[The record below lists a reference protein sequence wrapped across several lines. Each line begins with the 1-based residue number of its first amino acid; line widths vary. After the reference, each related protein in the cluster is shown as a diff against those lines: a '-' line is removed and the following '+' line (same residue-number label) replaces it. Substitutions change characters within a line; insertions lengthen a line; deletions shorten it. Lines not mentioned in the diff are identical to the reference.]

1 MQIEQLLH
9 QAQDQQRNINST
21 VGVPE
26 TAQMELLK
34 YWESKFGKIKG
45 DTALKASAWILS
57 QLGKEI
63 NSSEDSLNST
73 VFAPVSVSWPQAD
86 KSILSGFTYLSELT
100 RNASL
105 NRIILDVFEGQLI
118 TCVVITGFVLVFL
131 IREWVVQQQPL
142 VNLDNLNIEVQAR
155 QRQERRARDRMNRQL
170 ELLNQARAQA
180 TALENELAAA
190 HESIAAAA
198 AAAEL
203 ARPAESASSEDHE
216 TINLENV
223 EELVNA
229 VSAKYYQPEGSEAF
243 ATDAIKLI
251 RDIHFTEGAEP
262 DGRPLAAGQ
271 RAIDAILKLPLDQR
285 LAWIEVLS
293 DETGSDITAGWSRIR
308 SPQGDETSIDG
319 QSSEELSPLEGSS
332 TAQFPPADVSS
343 RAAHPQ
349 SSPEEA
355 EIDDNIPVFTDRA
368 LPPIDT
374 TDHHAVRFVDL
385 PATPR
390 PTDYLDVQSPL
401 EMLSRTSTATSWQEI
416 TMANVN
422 GNRADGS
429 SSIEEMP
436 VTNAGPDAKINIK
449 RGGKNNWTSIPEPV
463 EEPTLITGSELRRR
477 LGQITDDDAFEG
489 ADRSDAR
496 LEEEYGQHHNNP
508 FHPDGP
514 EPDNRDRD
522 TFRDRVE
529 SVFREEFGL
538 DEAEHH
544 HEHEPAAATADPAPA
559 DDEADAASEHSVE
572 TTVPAPQP
580 PAVPPTF
587 LQRTVNW
594 FWGDI
599 QLLERGPDPVPVPQE
614 ERIDPAEPLME
625 IQNVPDANA
634 DILLEGDPA
643 PAVVA
648 AHFQAPGPEAPEH
661 DPEVVAAA
669 QQAGLDPEAIEDVD
683 DLEGIFELIGLH
695 GPIIGLFQT
704 SCFCS
709 VLVSATIAG
718 AVGLPYLWGKVVLSF
733 IGNPLGFVLRV
744 PLQTASVTADFL
756 IDAFLFIGGWLVVLV
771 TFLAGIVLSP
781 ISSVAKSA
789 FMGRISDFGLTT
801 AEHALTRV
809 EKLLFASESS
819 IDLNWN
825 SAFLKWSI
833 HSHNSLVT
841 IQDEL
846 SFVLNYIGSIITSV
860 LDTISSGSITLVWQR
875 SLNAFAHILQFPARL
890 LAGVEALEQYRRPL
904 LDVLRSL
911 RTGALTFHVSE
922 VSLEP
927 TLVYWNSTDRGL
939 TVVTGY
945 VALAALAAI
954 YVALDT
960 PIMRTESGQKTE
972 KIVRDTLR
980 QAGGV
985 LKVILIISIEML
997 VFPLYCGLLLDL
1009 AFLPLFQ
1016 GASMATR
1023 WAFAGRAPYTFCF
1036 VHWFIGTCYMF
1047 HFALFVGMC
1056 RKILRKGV
1064 LWFIRDPDD
1073 PTFHPVRDVL
1083 ERNVTTQLRKI
1094 VFSALV
1100 YGALVIL
1107 CLGGVIWSIGH
1118 IFEGIFPIQWISTE
1132 PVLEFPMDLLL
1143 YNFLTPLL
1151 IKLFKP
1157 SDAVHAMYAWWLRR
1171 CARALRL
1178 SHFLFDDRRKDEEG
1192 RHVHK
1197 SWTTRLLFRKGNIDA
1212 VLPEDHHMDADDEST
1227 PDVYFQ
1233 RDGKYV
1239 LTPCSD
1245 QYRPPKP
1252 GEAFLYA
1259 TDNDAYIADKDGNKN
1274 DHFSRVY
1281 IPPSFQLRVTLFMV
1295 CLWMFSAFTGLCAT
1309 LVPLVFGR
1317 HLFSIF
1323 VPRNVQVNDIYAYS
1337 IGAYLIFGALY
1348 AGYKYNSALRYVQD
1362 HAFIV
1367 DLKAWL
1373 GSIVRNITQALKC
1386 LYVYGFL
1393 GVVLP
1398 IAFALIIQFY
1408 LILPVHTFLV
1418 SSASTS
1424 AAAISS
1430 SSSTSAAAGNN
1441 SSFLASALP
1450 NATELLIQHTYAAL
1464 NSSTSSSSTPPPQP
1478 LFADHSMH
1486 ILADYALGL
1495 LYVRIAIRFI
1505 LSTPTSRAAEAFRRI
1520 TAAGYLNPDARLATR
1535 FFVLPATLLTL
1546 LVLLAPLSTA
1556 HVLIFTINIF
1566 RRTALAT
1573 QTQAVIYR
1581 YAYPLMAVC
1590 AVAWVVLRGAAGAT
1604 ARWRS
1609 RIRDE
1614 VYLVGERLHN
1624 FGEKRPPVGSRSV
1637 VRKER

>member
-1 MQIEQLLH
+1 MAASPQRRDTISTIAGSEAGVSDTCRICRSEGTIEEPLFYPCKCSGSIKFVHQECLMEWLSHSHKKHCELCKTPFRFTKLYDADMPQVLPWTVFVQRACLHVAFMILRACRALLVSAVWLLLLPWLIRWSWRWMFWVADVGWARESFVRQMQIERLLQL
-9 QAQDQQRNINST
+9 QNINST
-21 VGVPE
+21 MDLPQ
-26 TAQMELLK
+26 TAQVESLK

-45 DTALKASAWILS
+45 DTALKASAWILA
-57 QLGKEI
+57 QLGKD
-63 NSSEDSLNST
+63 SDAPMDSLNST
-73 VFAPVSVSWPQAD
+73 IFGPVSVSWPQAD
-86 KSILSGFTYLSELT
+86 SSILSGFSYLSELT
-100 RNASL
+100 KNSGL

-155 QRQERRARDRMNRQL
+155 QRQERRARDRMRRQL
-170 ELLNQARAQA
+170 DLLDQARAQA
-180 TALENELAAA
+180 NALENELAAA
-190 HESIAAAA
+190 QESIAAAEA
-198 AAAEL
+198 
-203 ARPAESASSEDHE
+203 ARPAESVASEEHE
-216 TINLENV
+216 TIDLENV
-223 EELVNA
+223 EDLVNA
-229 VSAKYYQPEGSEAF
+229 VSAKYHDLDGRAAF
-243 ATDAIKLI
+243 AADAIKLI

-262 DGRPLAAGQ
+262 DGRPDDSFEAA
-271 RAIDAILKLPLDQR
+271 
-285 LAWIEVLS
+285 E
-293 DETGSDITAGWSRIR
+293 
-308 SPQGDETSIDG
+308 
-319 QSSEELSPLEGSS
+319 
-332 TAQFPPADVSS
+332 
-343 RAAHPQ
+343 
-349 SSPEEA
+349 
-355 EIDDNIPVFTDRA
+355 
-368 LPPIDT
+368 
-374 TDHHAVRFVDL
+374 
-385 PATPR
+385 
-390 PTDYLDVQSPL
+390 
-401 EMLSRTSTATSWQEI
+401 
-416 TMANVN
+416 
-422 GNRADGS
+422 
-429 SSIEEMP
+429 
-436 VTNAGPDAKINIK
+436 
-449 RGGKNNWTSIPEPV
+449 
-463 EEPTLITGSELRRR
+463 
-477 LGQITDDDAFEG
+477 
-489 ADRSDAR
+489 RSDAR
-496 LEEEYGQHHNNP
+496 LEEEYGPHTNNP

-514 EPDNRDRD
+514 DPDNRDRD
-522 TFRDRVE
+522 TFRDR
-529 SVFREEFGL
+529 
-538 DEAEHH
+538 
-544 HEHEPAAATADPAPA
+544 PAAAEAAPA
-559 DDEADAASEHSVE
+559 DEGADAASEHSAE
-572 TTVPAPQP
+572 TTVPVPQP
-580 PAVPPTF
+580 PAAPPSF
-587 LQRTVNW
+587 LQRTANW

-614 ERIDPAEPLME
+614 ERIDPAEPLVE
-625 IQNVPDANA
+625 IPDVPDANA
-634 DILLEGDPA
+634 DIFFG
-643 PAVVA
+643 
-648 AHFQAPGPEAPEH
+648 G
-661 DPEVVAAA
+661 AAA

-733 IGNPLGFVLRV
+733 IGNPLGFILRV
-744 PLQTASVTADFL
+744 PLQTASIAADFL
-756 IDAFLFIGGWLVVLV
+756 IDAFLFIGGWLVVLA
-771 TFLAGIVLSP
+771 TFVAGIILSP

-789 FMGRISDFGLTT
+789 FMGRVSDFGLTT

-819 IDLNWN
+819 IELNWN

-833 HSHNSLVT
+833 HAHDSLVT
-841 IQDEL
+841 IQDEVN
-846 SFVLNYIGSIITSV
+846 FVLNYIGSVITSV
-860 LDTISSGSITLVWQR
+860 VDTISSGSMALVWQR
-875 SLNAFAHILQFPARL
+875 SVNAMAHVLEFPARL
-890 LAGVEALEQYRRPL
+890 LAGVEALEQYTRPFF
-904 LDVLRSL
+904 DIIRNL
-911 RTGALTFHVSE
+911 RTGALTFRVSE

-939 TVVTGY
+939 AVMTGY

-1023 WAFAGRAPYTFCF
+1023 WAFAVRAPYTFCF

-1197 SWTTRLLFRKGNIDA
+1197 SWITRLLLRRGNVDA
-1212 VLPEDHHMDADDEST
+1212 ALPEDHHLDAHDEST

-1317 HLFSIF
+1317 HLFGLF
-1323 VPRNVQVNDIYAYS
+1323 VPAGVQVNDIYAYS
-1337 IGAYLIFGALY
+1337 VGAYIIFGALY
-1348 AGYKYNSALRYVQD
+1348 AGYKYNSAIRYLQD
-1362 HAFIV
+1362 NAFIV
-1367 DLKAWL
+1367 DVKAWL
-1373 GSIVRNITQALKC
+1373 SSVARNVTQALKC

-1408 LILPVHTFLV
+1408 LILPIHTLLV
-1418 SSASTS
+1418 ASAST
-1424 AAAISS
+1424 
-1430 SSSTSAAAGNN
+1430 
-1441 SSFLASALP
+1441 LA
-1450 NATELLIQHTYAAL
+1450 
-1464 NSSTSSSSTPPPQP
+1464 
-1478 LFADHSMH
+1478 MH
-1486 ILADYALGL
+1486 VLADYALGL

-1520 TAAGYLNPDARLATR
+1520 TANGYLDPDARLATR
-1535 FFVLPATLLTL
+1535 FFVLPATILA
-1546 LVLLAPLSTA
+1546 LVVLVAPLTVA
-1556 HVLIFTINIF
+1556 HTLIVVINLF
-1566 RRTALAT
+1566 RRNALAT
-1573 QTQAVIYR
+1573 RTQAVIYR
-1581 YAYPLMAVC
+1581 YAYPLMAINIVL
-1590 AVAWVVLRGAAGAT
+1590 WIVLRSAANAT
-1604 ARWRS
+1604 ARWRA

-1637 VRKER
+1637 VRKDR

>member
-1 MQIEQLLH
+1 MQIEQLLR
-9 QAQDQQRNINST
+9 QAQDQLRNINST
-21 VGVPE
+21 VGIPQ
-26 TAQMELLK
+26 TAQMELLN
-34 YWESKFGKIKG
+34 YWESKFGKLEG
-45 DTALKASAWILS
+45 DTAVKASAWILS
-57 QLGKEI
+57 QLGKDT
-63 NSSEDSLNST
+63 NPLEDRLNST

-86 KSILSGFTYLSELT
+86 NSILSGFTYLSELT
-100 RNASL
+100 RNAGL

-142 VNLDNLNIEVQAR
+142 VNLDNLNLEVQAR

-180 TALENELAAA
+180 TALENELAVA
-190 HESIAAAA
+190 HETIAAAA
-198 AAAEL
+198 AAAAEST
-203 ARPAESASSEDHE
+203 RPAESVASEDHGS
-216 TINLENV
+216 INLENV

-229 VSAKYYQPEGSEAF
+229 VSAKYYQPGGREAF
-243 ATDAIKLI
+243 AEDAIKLI
-251 RDIHFTEGAEP
+251 RDIHVTEGAEL
-262 DGRPLAAGQ
+262 DGRPLVVGQ

-293 DETGSDITAGWSRIR
+293 DEAGSGITSGWSRIR
-308 SPQGDETSIDG
+308 SPQGDEVSVDG
-319 QSSEELSPLEGSS
+319 LSSEELSPVEEAS
-332 TAQFPPADVSS
+332 TSRFPPADATP

-349 SSPEEA
+349 ASSEE
-355 EIDDNIPVFTDRA
+355 EETNDHIPIFTDRA

-374 TDHHAVRFVDL
+374 TDHHAVRFADL

-390 PTDYLDVQSPL
+390 PTDYLDVHSPL

-422 GNRADGS
+422 GNRAEGIS
-429 SSIEEMP
+429 FIEEMP

-449 RGGKNNWTSIPEPV
+449 RGGKNKWTSIPEPV
-463 EEPTLITGSELRRR
+463 EEPTLITGPELRRR
-477 LGQITDDDAFEG
+477 LGQITDDDTFEAAG
-489 ADRSDAR
+489 QSDAR

-514 EPDNRDRD
+514 DPQNRDRE

-544 HEHEPAAATADPAPA
+544 HEHEPPTADPAPVE
-559 DDEADAASEHSVE
+559 DEADAASEHSVQ
-572 TTVPAPQP
+572 TTVPVPQP
-580 PAVPPTF
+580 PVVAPTF
-587 LQRTVNW
+587 LQRTINW

-614 ERIDPAEPLME
+614 ERIDHDDPPVEVP
-625 IQNVPDANA
+625 NVPDANA
-634 DILLEGDPA
+634 NFLLDGD
-643 PAVVA
+643 VIIA
-648 AHFQAPGPEAPEH
+648 AHPQGPGPEAPEH

-733 IGNPLGFVLRV
+733 IGNPLGFILRV

-771 TFLAGIVLSP
+771 TFLAGILLSP
-781 ISSVAKSA
+781 ISSLAKSA
-789 FMGRISDFGLTT
+789 FMGRVSDFGLTT

-833 HSHNSLVT
+833 HAHNSLVT
-841 IQDEL
+841 IQDEINI
-846 SFVLNYIGSIITSV
+846 VLNYIGSIITSV
-860 LDTISSGSITLVWQR
+860 LDTISSGSITLMWQR
-875 SLNAFAHILQFPARL
+875 SLNALAHILELPARL
-890 LAGVEALEQYRRPL
+890 LAGVEVLEQHTRPL
-904 LDVLRSL
+904 LDVLGSL

-939 TVVTGY
+939 AVMAGY

-1023 WAFAGRAPYTFCF
+1023 WAFAVRAPYTFCF

-1197 SWTTRLLFRKGNIDA
+1197 SWMTRLLFRRGNIDA
-1212 VLPEDHHMDADDEST
+1212 ALSEDHDMGAYDESM

-1323 VPRNVQVNDIYAYS
+1323 VPEDVQVNDIYAYS
-1337 IGAYLIFGALY
+1337 VGAYLIFGALY
-1348 AGYKYNSALRYVQD
+1348 AGYKYNSALRYVQN

-1373 GSIVRNITQALKC
+1373 GSVTRNITQALKC

-1408 LILPVHTFLV
+1408 LILPIHTFLV
-1418 SSASTS
+1418 SAASASS
-1424 AAAISS
+1424 AAI
-1430 SSSTSAAAGNN
+1430 SSTSAASPIPGNN
-1441 SSFLASALP
+1441 SSSLVSALP
-1450 NATELLIQHTYAAL
+1450 NATELLIQHTYVAV
-1464 NSSTSSSSTPPPQP
+1464 NSSTSSSSPSQPQIF
-1478 LFADHSMH
+1478 FADHSMH

-1546 LVLLAPLSTA
+1546 LVLFAPLSVA
-1556 HVLIFTINIF
+1556 HVLITIINIF
-1566 RRTALAT
+1566 RRTALAAK
-1573 QTQAVIYR
+1573 TQAVVYR

-1604 ARWRS
+1604 ARWRA